1 MTERIK
7 NHLRKEAY
15 RFKNTKALVWV
26 IDDLGKRL
34 LLLYR
39 TEEIADDL
47 SQLALDT
54 QKNQLQN
61 ECPFDV
67 RTA

>member
-1 MTERIK
+1 M
-7 NHLRKEAY
+7 KEKVLA
-15 RFKNTKALVWV
+15 WV
-26 IDDLGKRL
+26 FDDPGERL

-47 SQLALDT
+47 SQLAFDT